1 MSAEAMI
8 VLILVMSL
16 VAAGLVPLWAGRSR
30 LGSYEGRHRR

>member
-16 VAAGLVPLWAGRSR
+16 VAAGLAMLWAGRSR
-30 LGSYEGRHRR
+30 LGAYEGRHRR